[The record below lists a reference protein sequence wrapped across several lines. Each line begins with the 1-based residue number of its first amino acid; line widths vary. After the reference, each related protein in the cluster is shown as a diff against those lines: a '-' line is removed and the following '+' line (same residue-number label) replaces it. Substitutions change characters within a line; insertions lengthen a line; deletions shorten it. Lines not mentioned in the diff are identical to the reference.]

1 MIGRDHAHHDDE
13 ARATKV
19 HVTQGESHVS
29 TDPNVVMTTVLG
41 SCIAACIRDPQAGV
55 GGMNHFLLPDAGEG
69 RPSNG
74 GDAVRYGAYAMEL
87 LINGLLKQGARR
99 ERLEAKIFGGGKLF
113 DSLSDVGASNAAF
126 AERFLRDEGIPIV
139 SSSVGGVSA
148 RRVEFWPVTGRVRQ
162 RLVAVD
168 NAPQE
173 VRRPAPMP
181 APASSS
187 GDLELF

>member
-1 MIGRDHAHHDDE
+1 MIAREPHAEDSGP
-13 ARATKV
+13 AIKV

-29 TDPNVVMTTVLG
+29 ADPNVVMTTVLG
-41 SCIAACIRDPQAGV
+41 SCIAACIRDPQLGV
-55 GGMNHFLLPDAGEG
+55 GGMNHFLLPDAGDG
-69 RPSNG
+69 RKD

-87 LINGLLKQGARR
+87 LINGLLKKGARR

-113 DSLSDVGASNAAF
+113 DGLSDVGASNAAF

-139 SSSVGGVSA
+139 SSSTGGLSA
-148 RRVEFWPVTGRVRQ
+148 RRVEFWPASGRVRQ

-168 NAPQE
+168 NAPIE
-173 VRRPAPMP
+173 VRRPIP
-181 APASSS
+181 APAPVSGG

>member
-1 MIGRDHAHHDDE
+1 MNPRDTHPEDGPSI
-13 ARATKV
+13 KV

-29 TDPNVVMTTVLG
+29 SDPSVVMTTVLG
-41 SCIAACIRDPQAGV
+41 SCIAACLRDPQAGV
-55 GGMNHFLLPDAGEG
+55 GGMNHFLLPDSGDN
-69 RPSNG
+69 RRD

-87 LINGLLKQGARR
+87 LINGLLQRGARR

-113 DSLSDVGASNAAF
+113 EGLSDVGASNAAF

-139 SSSVGGVSA
+139 SSSTGGVSA
-148 RRVEFWPVTGRVRQ
+148 RRVEFWPASGRVRQ

-168 NAPQE
+168 NAPVE
-173 VRRPAPMP
+173 VRRPTPAL
-181 APASSS
+181 APAASS

>member
-1 MIGRDHAHHDDE
+1 MIGRDLSHHDEE

-55 GGMNHFLLPDAGEG
+55 GGMNHFLLPDAGDNRG
-69 RPSNG
+69 AG

-113 DSLSDVGASNAAF
+113 DSLSDVGASNSAF

-181 APASSS
+181 EPASSF

>member
-1 MIGRDHAHHDDE
+1 MTTGHPHDDLE
-13 ARATKV
+13 RSVKV

-29 TDPNVVMTTVLG
+29 SDPNVVMTTVLG

-55 GGMNHFLLPDAGEG
+55 GGMNHFLLPDAGDG
-69 RPSNG
+69 RKD

-87 LINGLLKQGARR
+87 LINGLLQRGARR
-99 ERLEAKIFGGGKLF
+99 ERMEAKIFGGGKLF
-113 DSLSDVGASNAAF
+113 EGLSDVGASNASF

-139 SSSVGGVSA
+139 SSSTGGVSA
-148 RRVEFWPVTGRVRQ
+148 RRVEFWPASGRVRQ

-168 NAPQE
+168 NAPQD
-173 VRRPAPMP
+173 VRRPTPPPMP
-181 APASSS
+181 ASSG